1 MNLHGFFPTKEELGI
16 MIENVDQNKNGTV
29 DFEEFLIM
37 MNAMREESE
46 QREDSEDDISQ
57 AFKVFDK
64 DGDGLITAQEIQE
77 TMLGLGENISEAEV
91 KAMVVEA
98 DLNGDGFIDYSEFAN
113 LMKNSFGLGGGN
125 MKSGPAM
132 CEGV

>member
-1 MNLHGFFPTKEELGI
+1 MHGFFPTKEELGI

-46 QREDSEDDISQ
+46 QREDGEDDISQ

-77 TMLGLGENISEAEV
+77 TMLGLGEAISEAEV

-113 LMKNSFGLGGGN
+113 LMKNNFGLGGDH